1 MTRGP
6 SIQGIGVVGGF
17 GAGISALQAALRT
30 GHVVPGALTVR
41 NHSIPAYLADLTPL
55 DEFVPR
61 RNLRR
66 VDRFSQLA
74 LLGASLALR
83 DAGRSVSDCG
93 RLGLIVAS
101 GYGPMRTTFAFLDS
115 YLDGGDIC
123 SSPTHFSN
131 SVHNAAAANIA
142 ILLGIDGPNLTISQF
157 EMSVHAAMMTACH
170 WLQRGLVDSV
180 LVGGV
185 DECCEVLGYCWERF
199 FGIPDG
205 PLQPLAFD
213 RQTAIPGEGA
223 GFMLLDRET
232 LVRYGYLVGVRMGMK
247 EIPLPEKT
255 SQLILGADGHRECGR
270 YYLER
275 LDQSVP
281 MAGYAH
287 LYGSLPIAP
296 IFDLSVVAL
305 SGKEGRHFPCPFE
318 ISNTYKACGG
328 MPIADNKVDL
338 FKFEKTGGGGALAIE
353 FCF

>member
-1 MTRGP
+1 MKGRP
-6 SIQGIGVVGGF
+6 AIQGIGVVGGF
-17 GAGISALQAALRT
+17 GAGVAALQAALRAGQVT
-30 GHVVPGALTVR
+30 PGALTVR
-41 NHSIPAYLADLTPL
+41 DHSIPAYLADLTPL

-83 DAGRSVSDCG
+83 DAGRSVANCG

-115 YLDGGDIC
+115 YLDGGDSC

-131 SVHNAAAANIA
+131 SVHNAAAANLA

-170 WLQRGLVDSV
+170 WLRQDLVDSV

-213 RQTAIPGEGA
+213 RQTAIPGEGV
-223 GFMLLDRET
+223 GFMLLDRDASAH
-232 LVRYGYLVGVRMGMK
+232 YGHLVGVWMGRGDV
-247 EIPLPEKT
+247 PLPKT
-255 SQLILGADGHRECGR
+255 NRLILGADGHRECGR

-275 LDQSVP
+275 LDQSTP
-281 MAGYAH
+281 IAGYAH
-287 LYGSLPIAP
+287 LYGSLPIAT
-296 IFDLSVVAL
+296 IFDLAVAAL
-305 SGKEGRHFPCPFE
+305 SGKEGRHFPCPSE
-318 ISNTYKACGG
+318 GSNTFKVCGD
-328 MPIADNKVDL
+328 MSIAHNKVDL
-338 FKFEKTGGGGALAIE
+338 FKFGKRGGGAFSIE
-353 FCF
+353 FCFK